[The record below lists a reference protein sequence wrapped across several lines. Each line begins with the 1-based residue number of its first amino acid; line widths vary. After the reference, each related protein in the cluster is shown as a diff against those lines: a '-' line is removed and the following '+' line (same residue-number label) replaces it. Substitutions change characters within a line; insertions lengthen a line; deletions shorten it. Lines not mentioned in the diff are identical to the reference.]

1 MWNQEKN
8 RIQQNNNSY
17 TPAGLRVPT
26 SFKNSSYIVLGLLVI
41 FGLLAY
47 YWKTRT

>member
-1 MWNQEKN
+1 MWKQGKN
-8 RIQQNNNSY
+8 IIKQNENSY
-17 TPAGLRVPT
+17 TPPGLRVPT
-26 SFKNSSYIVLGLLVI
+26 SFKKISYLVLGLLVI